1 MAPEFASNVAHCDHI
16 PVSLI
21 KLRPRVKLGT
31 RNRLNLLV
39 GEVDIF
45 DAAWWAEQQR
55 LRFFESSM
63 EEDADRDFSW
73 ACSNC
78 TFQNAAGMWQCE
90 MCSHH
95 KPGES
100 YYCVLVLS
108 KHAAAC
114 FVGDS
119 HSLLFFVV
127 DALAGAVVLRMT
139 DSGPAAVPATSTAP
153 LLPMVAGDA
162 GAGKRSRAE
171 LRRQSSREDLP
182 SPQHKKGRTRKT
194 ARQKGSSTAYDG
206 MSEMLTAHDNA

>member
-55 LRFFESSM
+55 LRFFESPM
-63 EEDADRDFSW
+63 KEDADRDSSW

-127 DALAGAVVLRMT
+127 DALAGAVVLRA
-139 DSGPAAVPATSTAP
+139 DGGGRRDVLAPQKRRTAC
-153 LLPMVAGDA
+153 
-162 GAGKRSRAE
+162 
-171 LRRQSSREDLP
+171 
-182 SPQHKKGRTRKT
+182 KKT
-194 ARQKGSSTAYDG
+194 
-206 MSEMLTAHDNA
+206 LTVCLYA

>member
-1 MAPEFASNVAHCDHI
+1 M
-16 PVSLI
+16 
-21 KLRPRVKLGT
+21 K
-31 RNRLNLLV
+31 
-39 GEVDIF
+39 
-45 DAAWWAEQQR
+45 
-55 LRFFESSM
+55 
-63 EEDADRDFSW
+63 EDADRDSSW

-127 DALAGAVVLRMT
+127 DALAGAMILRMT
-139 DSGPAAVPATSTAP
+139 NSGPAAVRATSTAP
-153 LLPMVAGDA
+153 LLPRGIGWARLFYDLKTVLLYAAGQVP
-162 GAGKRSRAE
+162 G
-171 LRRQSSREDLP
+171 LSSIR
-182 SPQHKKGRTRKT
+182 
-194 ARQKGSSTAYDG
+194 
-206 MSEMLTAHDNA
+206 